1 MVEKLSSTKIL
12 RLGHSCLKKSKE
24 QGDGCDWCMVA
35 WERVV
40 EIGEF
45 MGVIVYSVF

>member
-1 MVEKLSSTKIL
+1 MVEKSSSTKIL
-12 RLGHSCLKKSKE
+12 RLAHSCLKKSKE
-24 QGDGCDWCMVA
+24 QGDECGWYMFA

-45 MGVIVYSVF
+45 MGVIVYSVL